1 MNKKSITKSDVLA
14 IICGILCLV
23 WGIFCCYASHISMDY
38 FFYVPQLVLCLVGL
52 LLTGLRFFRKGKG
65 LTYKEYEWIPLI
77 LCIVYFFVVV
87 LLGLLLPWDIG
98 I

>member
-1 MNKKSITKSDVLA
+1 MNKNPITKSDALA
-14 IICGILCLV
+14 IICGVICLV
-23 WGIFCCYASHISMDY
+23 WGIFCFYAFHVSMDY
-38 FFYVPQLVLCLVGL
+38 FYIPQLVLCLVGL

-77 LCIVYFFVVV
+77 LCIVYYFVVII
-87 LLGLLLPWDIG
+87 LGLILPWDLG

>member
-1 MNKKSITKSDVLA
+1 
-14 IICGILCLV
+14 
-23 WGIFCCYASHISMDY
+23 MDY